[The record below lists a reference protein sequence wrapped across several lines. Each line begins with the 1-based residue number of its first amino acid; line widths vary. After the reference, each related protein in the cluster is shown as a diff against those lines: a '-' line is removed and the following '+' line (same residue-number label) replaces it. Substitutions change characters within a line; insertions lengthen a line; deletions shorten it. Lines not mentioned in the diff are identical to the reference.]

1 MELADPKSGS
11 DLSKEKALGMIKVA
25 LLCTNPWP
33 VLRPIMTAIV
43 SMLEGW
49 IFINEL
55 TRGPS
60 SYGDEWGFEASRDQ
74 YGESSWPNSME
85 SQSLVQS
92 SKWMRSVDGNKCGI
106 LSKIS

>member
-1 MELADPKSGS
+1 
-11 DLSKEKALGMIKVA
+11 
-25 LLCTNPWP
+25 
-33 VLRPIMTAIV
+33 MTAIV

-74 YGESSWPNSME
+74 YGESS
-85 SQSLVQS
+85 
-92 SKWMRSVDGNKCGI
+92 
-106 LSKIS
+106 